1 MKPQTAIIKI
11 KTRLNKLDS
20 FDYDNIEDWVIV
32 EAVNKAALE
41 ICRSIIQGKVQGLDD
56 GAEESSSRIA
66 DIQCLLKTEP
76 INGNNQSTLYFE
88 TKIPKDYLWY
98 NSLTVFASKDN
109 CKDKKI
115 KSDLREQANVE
126 TLLQDHNSKPSFEW
140 RETFHTFLGNKLR
153 VYTNNEFDIEKVE
166 LTYYRKPIEM
176 DIFGYT
182 HEDGRESKNV
192 DLEFKDDFAEVIL
205 DYAAS
210 IIAGDIESI
219 NQTQLNLQRSQMN
232 K

>member
-41 ICRSIIQGKVQGLDD
+41 ICRGIIQGKIQGLDD
-56 GAEESSSRIA
+56 GAEESSSRIS
-66 DIQCLLKTEP
+66 DIQCLLKTESVE
-76 INGNNQSTLYFE
+76 GNNQNTLYFE
-88 TKIPKDYLWY
+88 SKLPKDFLWH
-98 NSLTVFASKDN
+98 NSLVVYASKEN
-109 CKDKKI
+109 CKNKKI

-140 RETFHTFLGNKLR
+140 RETFHTYISNKFR
-153 VYTNNEFDIEKVE
+153 VYTNNDFDVEKVE
-166 LTYYRKPIEM
+166 IIYYRKPIEM
-176 DIFGYT
+176 DIFGYV
-182 HEDGRESKNV
+182 HEDGKESKNV

-210 IIAGDIESI
+210 IISGDIESI
-219 NQTQLNLQRSQMN
+219 NQSQITLQRSQMN